1 MVRLGVGESGWYRRS
16 LRFGVGSVSDDESS
30 ELESG
35 GARGDG
41 CVRNCRMGGS
51 DAGLCLA
58 FLAGRLDERMPE
70 REAVMWPRA
79 VAGV

>member
-1 MVRLGVGESGWYRRS
+1 MGLEVGGLGWSRRSLRLGVGSES
-16 LRFGVGSVSDDESS
+16 DEESS

-35 GARGDG
+35 GASGEG
-41 CVRNCRMGGS
+41 CVRNCGMGGW
-51 DAGLCLA
+51 DAELCLA

-70 REAVMWPRA
+70 REAVMWPSA